1 MKTESGT
8 ESERP
13 DEEADSTEVSDADGS
28 ASDSSSRGKL
38 SASLQFSRSGFRARF
53 AASLTTDDNELSH
66 RFWGAVIR
74 HLRCWLAV
82 AVAAVLVVTLA
93 SGLISGRL
101 FEFIDALLR

>member
-1 MKTESGT
+1 MANQRPKSESD
-8 ESERP
+8 ESEARAP
-13 DEEADSTEVSDADGS
+13 DGS
-28 ASDSSSRGKL
+28 ASDSGSSGNIKANLRISRG
-38 SASLQFSRSGFRARF
+38 GFNVIF
-53 AASLTTDDNELSH
+53 NASLTTDDNELSH